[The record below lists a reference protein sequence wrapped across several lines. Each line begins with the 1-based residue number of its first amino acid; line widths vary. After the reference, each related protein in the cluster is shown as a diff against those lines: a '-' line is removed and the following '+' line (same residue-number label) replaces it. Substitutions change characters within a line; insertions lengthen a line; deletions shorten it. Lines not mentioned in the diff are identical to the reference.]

1 MKRCLPF
8 TSISFVLCAFTLSL
22 YSQDLTTHA
31 PDGGTRETLQSIDI
45 VSAPNAP
52 FSANVVTEWTRILPD
67 GSTQTNKN
75 HRTVARDNL
84 GRVFQER
91 RFFTPNGD
99 QQVTPLSEL
108 DYQDP
113 VRHELYI
120 CLPRLLVC
128 QLYRYNP
135 PPTAIA
141 PKEGPL
147 PGGIGS
153 VTREDLGRKTI
164 ENLDVVGSR
173 EVTTIN
179 AGVVG
184 NQRAEPTIKEFWYSP
199 YLQINVITKR
209 FDPHVSGVQDFE
221 VQNINLS
228 EPDPTLFNP
237 PSNYRIVKQDEQ

>member
-1 MKRCLPF
+1 M
-8 TSISFVLCAFTLSL
+8 
-22 YSQDLTTHA
+22 
-31 PDGGTRETLQSIDI
+31 LQSIDI
-45 VSAPNAP
+45 LPAPNAP
-52 FSANVVTEWTRILPD
+52 FSASVETEWTRILPD
-67 GSTQTNKN
+67 GSTQTTRN

-91 RFFTPNGD
+91 RAFTPDGD
-99 QQVTPLSEL
+99 RQVTALTEM

-120 CLPRLLVC
+120 CRPLLQVC
-128 QLYRYNP
+128 DLYKYDP
-135 PPTAIA
+135 PSAVSI
-141 PKEGPL
+141 PKTGPL
-147 PGGIGS
+147 PGGAGS
-153 VTREDLGRKTI
+153 VTREDLGRKRI
-164 ENLDVVGSR
+164 EDLDLVGSR

-221 VQNINLS
+221 VKNINLS
-228 EPDPTLFNP
+228 EPDPRLFNP
-237 PSNYRIVKQDEQ
+237 PSEYRILRRDEQ